1 MNQKG
6 HLFRKRKA
14 IAIYRVSTQSQCDS
28 IEVQTQYVQA
38 YCKKHP
44 ELELIKAHQLK
55 ESAYCLKPQELD
67 EIIKNVPNGC
77 AIIVM
82 KVDRLTRNTKD
93 IPFFEEK
100 IEQNDVEFHFI
111 EENIIWNKDSPRKIS
126 NKMTA
131 LAVTAEQESIS
142 TSDRT
147 KKCNVVMRSRGK
159 ITYNAPFGYINYSE
173 GKEKGWKPKA
183 GEKEY
188 VQDLFNMYSTGQY
201 SIAGLTSILNKKY
214 KTKID
219 KPVTPQKAHNLLKNP
234 FFIGK
239 ARYNNGTY
247 KHIYKTFIKKEVFE
261 TCQKLLKQKQPKNL
275 APRELISPLYHMVKH
290 EKSGYSLTPYKK
302 KNGIYMKT
310 NKSVKD
316 DLPNEKQIIDG
327 IYNALKPLNDNNE
340 VKEILHTKINAANI
354 KTIEAVSNK
363 IHSTQKEIKGYNER
377 ATKLLSGDLYGG
389 SEEQVKRAVFDLNLR
404 IQNQK
409 ENLNTYKAQKLALLH
424 DQVIIYDDLIET
436 FDNMSV
442 ENKHNMLETLFSG
455 ITYDDGVLTYNFW
468 PHIKNSSTS
477 YRPAM

>member
-1 MNQKG
+1 MNKQK
-6 HLFRKRKA
+6 HLIRKRKA

-67 EIIKNVPNGC
+67 EIIKNAPNGC

-147 KKCNVVMRSRGK
+147 KKCNVVMRSKGK
-159 ITYNAPFGYINYSE
+159 ITYPAPFGYVNYTE

-183 GEKEY
+183 GAKEY
-188 VQDLFNMYSTGQY
+188 VQDLFSMYSTGQY

-219 KPVTPQKAHNLLKNP
+219 KPVTPQKAHELLKNP

-247 KHIYKTFIKKEVFE
+247 KHTYETFIKKEVFE
-261 TCQKLLKQKQPKNL
+261 TCQTLLKQKQPKNL
-275 APRELISPLYHMVKH
+275 APKELVSPLYHMVKH
-290 EKSGYSLTPYKK
+290 KKSGYSLTPYKK

-316 DLPNEKQIIDG
+316 NLPNEKQIIDG
-327 IYNALKPLNDNNE
+327 VYNALRPLNNNND
-340 VKEILHTKINAANI
+340 VKDILHTNINASNI
-354 KTIEAVSNK
+354 KALEAVSTK
-363 IHSTQKEIKGYNER
+363 IDSTKKEINGYNER
-377 ATKLLSGDLYGG
+377 ATKLLSGESYGG
-389 SEEQVKRAVFDLNLR
+389 SEDQVKRAVSDLNLR
-404 IQNQK
+404 IQNQT
-409 ENLNTYKAQKLALLH
+409 ENLNTYKAQKQALLH
-424 DQVIIYDDLIET
+424 DQVIISDDLIET
-436 FDNMSV
+436 FDNMSI

-468 PHIKNSSTS
+468 PHIKKSSVS